1 MLHFAHAGMDPAAIA
16 KRLRQVL
23 FASSKAPSAYAIAIE
38 SRRIRTL
45 APRLRAILP
54 RQMVVLVRI
63 PGCSSFEVFARCF
76 SNSPLMV
83 RSESLVM
90 TVKTALTVCSRTK
103 GATSVN
109 PVT

>member
-1 MLHFAHAGMDPAAIA
+1 MLHFARARTDPAVIV
-16 KRLRQVL
+16 KKLRQVL
-23 FASSKAPSAYAIAIE
+23 SASSKARLAYAIAID
-38 SRRIRTL
+38 SQRVHTV

-76 SNSPLMV
+76 SNSPLTV

-90 TVKTALTVCSRTK
+90 IVKTAFTVCSRTK
-103 GATSVN
+103 GATSVK